1 MATQTITFLFADPE
15 GSTAMLQR
23 LGNAG
28 AGGLADHR
36 LLIRAGLAAHGG

>member
-1 MATQTITFLFADPE
+1 MATQTIAFLFADLE

-23 LGNAG
+23 LGNPVAW
-28 AGGLADHR
+28 GLADHR